1 MEAHPIDLK
10 LIDSRTKNVYEAVIV
25 AARRARQINEENRI
39 EYNTIINNIIPGP
52 EDEFDERANPEM
64 LKIALEFE
72 KRDKPHQ
79 IALAELIGDGIGYR
93 YKDEE

>member
-1 MEAHPIDLK
+1 MEARPIDLK
-10 LIDSRTKNVYEAVIV
+10 IVDSLTKNLYEAVIV
-25 AARRARQINEENRI
+25 AARRARQIGEENRL
-39 EYNTIINNIIPGP
+39 EYNTIINSIIPGP

-79 IALAELIGDGIGYR
+79 IALSELMGDGIGYR
-93 YKDEE
+93 YKDDE

>member
-10 LIDSRTKNVYEAVIV
+10 TVDSRTKNLYEAVIV
-25 AARRARQINEENRI
+25 AARRARQINDDNRL
-39 EYNTIINNIIPGP
+39 EYNTIVNTIVPGP
-52 EDEFDERANPEM
+52 EDEFDERANPEL
-64 LKIALEFE
+64 LKIAQEFE

-79 IALAELIGDGIGYR
+79 IALQELIDEGIEYR